1 MTPVMMMM
9 SNVFLSQEDTPP
21 VVAPQQPEADQPSK
35 ESQNKLVPTSEQ
47 VRTDCSA
54 QRKIRF

>member
-1 MTPVMMMM
+1 MTPVMMM

-21 VVAPQQPEADQPSK
+21 VVAPQQPEEDQPSK

-47 VRTDCSA
+47 VRTV
-54 QRKIRF
+54 RRIIWF